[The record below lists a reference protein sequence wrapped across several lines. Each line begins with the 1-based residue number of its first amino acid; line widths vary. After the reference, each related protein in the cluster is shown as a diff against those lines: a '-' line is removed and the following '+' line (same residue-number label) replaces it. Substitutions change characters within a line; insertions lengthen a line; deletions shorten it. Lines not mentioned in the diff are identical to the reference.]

1 MKLFKR
7 NEKQMDK
14 EVEKMK
20 FLGNILGVIKG
31 GMNLAAA
38 IINHLMKVIVFI
50 FS

>member
-7 NEKQMDK
+7 NGKQMDK

-20 FLGNILGVIKG
+20 FWGNVLGFFKG

-38 IINHLMKVIVFI
+38 IINHIMK
-50 FS
+50 